1 MSIVT
6 IFAEKV
12 KSFRKLKG
20 ISQETLADMA
30 GLDRTYISG
39 IEKGKRNVSIETVE
53 KLSQALNVRVRD
65 FFE

>member
-6 IFAEKV
+6 TFAEKV

-53 KLSQALNVRVRD
+53 KLSQALHVPVRD